1 MSRKS
6 LDSKKIGS
14 KKKHSTLPKERA
26 SKDSAVRSTRS
37 NKRTLL
43 FYGITAAVPLIFF
56 LLLETGLRWG
66 NYMGDLSLF
75 SDPGIGKNEYYLPNP
90 NFAARYF
97 FYTKTVP
104 SPSIDVFKQEK
115 TPDIYRV
122 FAMGGSSAAGYP
134 YGFNGTYSRVVKDIL
149 QDRMPDKQVEVVN
162 VGISAIS
169 SYTLYDQVAEILQQ
183 KPDAILIYA
192 GHNEFYGALG
202 VGSNE
207 NLGGFPWFV
216 RGYLKLQQ
224 YKTFL
229 LLRNTIVG
237 AGKWTASLFG
247 AQEIDPN
254 ATLMERIINSRS
266 IALNGPKHQLAMHQ
280 FGSNLSAILDA
291 FTQQGIPVWLGS
303 LASNYKDQAPFVDVP
318 DALDAQEQPLPLAS
332 TIFQEG
338 QSLLVRGN
346 ADAAQTRFAYAKDL
360 DGLKFRAPES
370 INQIIREKAAAYELV
385 HYVPVYETF
394 EEHSPN
400 GIIGD
405 ELMLEHL
412 HPNAK
417 GYFLMGASFAQ
428 AMLNNK
434 SLADRVQLPL
444 NDAGSERQ
452 MDNQTD
458 NQMDNTLIKQEF
470 EVYEEGMYLSDFDHR
485 VAYHRVRTLKQ
496 GFPFVLSNNASPY
509 QQGYKP
515 LGPADSLAFLAVHAS
530 KSWDESK
537 VELGGMYERTNRP
550 EKAFLEYMG
559 LIRNQPWNDSPY
571 VFAARVRLNQ
581 NNFDA
586 AEPLLEKAYSIQ
598 PKDAYTT
605 KMLGAIMVQKG
616 DLQRGISLLLES
628 RALSPSDPQM
638 LYNLSGAYGLNKNYQ
653 QAMEIAEEVIAI
665 NPNFPGIQQWKAQLQ
680 RALN

>member
-1 MSRKS
+1 MSRKP

-14 KKKHSTLPKERA
+14 KKKHRSIANERA
-26 SKDSAVRSTRS
+26 STSTVRSTRS
-37 NKRTLL
+37 NKRTIL
-43 FYGITAAVPLIFF
+43 FYGITAAIPLIFF

-66 NYMGDLSLF
+66 NYMGDLALF

-149 QDRMPDKQVEVVN
+149 QDRMPNKQVEVVN

-229 LLRNTIVG
+229 LLRNTLVG

-266 IALNGPKHQLAMHQ
+266 IALDGPKHQLAMHQ
-280 FGSNLSAILDA
+280 FDSNLSAILEE

-303 LASNYKDQAPFVDVP
+303 LASNYKDQAPFVDVL

-338 QSLLVRGN
+338 QSLLVNGD
-346 ADAAQTRFAYAKDL
+346 ADAAQNQFAYAKDL

-370 INQIIREKAAAYELV
+370 INQIIREKATEYEQV

-394 EEHSPN
+394 VEHSPN
-400 GIIGD
+400 GIVGN

-428 AMLNNK
+428 AMLENERLAEWVHPPLNNK
-434 SLADRVQLPL
+434 E
-444 NDAGSERQ
+444 SERQ
-452 MDNQTD
+452 TGNGLIEQ
-458 NQMDNTLIKQEF
+458 NLIKQEF
-470 EVYEEGMYLSDFDHR
+470 EAYEQGMYLSDFDHR

-496 GFPFVLSNNASPY
+496 GFPFVLSNNTRPY

-515 LGPADSLAFLAVHAS
+515 TGPSDSLAFLAVHAS

-537 VELGGMYERTNRP
+537 VELGGIYERNNEP
-550 EKAFLEYMG
+550 EKAFLEYLG

-581 NNFDA
+581 NNFEA
-586 AEPLLEKAYSIQ
+586 AEPLLEQAYSIQ
-598 PKDAYTT
+598 PKEGYTT

-616 DLQRGISLLLES
+616 DLERGITLLLES
-628 RALSPSDPQM
+628 RALSPRDPQM
-638 LYNLSGAYGLNKNYQ
+638 LYNLSGAYGLNKNYTK
-653 QAMEIAEEVIAI
+653 ALEIAEEVIAI

>member
-1 MSRKS
+1 MSRKP

-14 KKKHSTLPKERA
+14 KKKHRSIANERA
-26 SKDSAVRSTRS
+26 SASTVRSTRS
-37 NKRTLL
+37 NKRTIL
-43 FYGITAAVPLIFF
+43 FYGITAAIPLIFF

-66 NYMGDLSLF
+66 NYMGDLALF

-149 QDRMPDKQVEVVN
+149 QDRMPNKQVEVVN
-162 VGISAIS
+162 IGISAIS

-229 LLRNTIVG
+229 LLRNTLVG

-266 IALNGPKHQLAMHQ
+266 IALDGPKHQLAMHQ
-280 FGSNLSAILDA
+280 FDSNLSAILEE

-318 DALDAQEQPLPLAS
+318 DALDAQKQPLPLAS

-338 QSLLVRGN
+338 QSLLVNGD
-346 ADAAQTRFAYAKDL
+346 ADAAQNQFAYAKDL

-370 INQIIREKAAAYELV
+370 INQIIREKATEYEQV

-394 EEHSPN
+394 VEHSPN
-400 GIIGD
+400 GIVGN

-428 AMLNNK
+428 AMLENERLAEWVQPPLNNK
-434 SLADRVQLPL
+434 E
-444 NDAGSERQ
+444 SERQ
-452 MDNQTD
+452 TGNGLIEQ
-458 NQMDNTLIKQEF
+458 NLIKQEF
-470 EVYEEGMYLSDFDHR
+470 EAYEQGMYLSDFDHR

-496 GFPFVLSNNASPY
+496 GFPFVLSNNARPY

-515 LGPADSLAFLAVHAS
+515 TGPADSLAFLAVHAS

-537 VELGGMYERTNRP
+537 VELGGIYERNNEP

-581 NNFDA
+581 NDFEA
-586 AEPLLEKAYSIQ
+586 AEPLLEQAYSIQ
-598 PKDAYTT
+598 PKEGYTT

-616 DLQRGISLLLES
+616 DLERGITLLLES
-628 RALSPSDPQM
+628 RALSPRDPQM
-638 LYNLSGAYGLNKNYQ
+638 LYNLSGAYGLNKNYTK
-653 QAMEIAEEVIAI
+653 ALEIAEEVIAI

>member
-1 MSRKS
+1 MQTTRS
-6 LDSKKIGS
+6 
-14 KKKHSTLPKERA
+14 KERTA
-26 SKDSAVRSTRS
+26 
-37 NKRTLL
+37 L
-43 FYGITAAVPLIFF
+43 FYGITAAIPLIFF

-66 NYMGDLSLF
+66 NYMGDLALF
-75 SDPGIGKNEYYLPNP
+75 SDPGIGNNEYYLPNP

-115 TPDIYRV
+115 TSDTYRV

-169 SYTLYDQVAEILQQ
+169 SYTLYDQVDEILQQ
-183 KPDAILIYA
+183 EPDAILIYA

-229 LLRNTIVG
+229 LLRNAIVG
-237 AGKWTASLFG
+237 AGKWTASPFG
-247 AQEIDPN
+247 AQEVNPN

-266 IALNGPKHQLAMHQ
+266 IALDGPKHQLAMHQ
-280 FGSNLSAILDA
+280 FDSNLSAILDA
-291 FTQQGIPVWLGS
+291 FTQQGVPVWLGS

-338 QSLLVRGN
+338 QSLLVNGD

-370 INQIIREKAAAYELV
+370 INQIIRNKADAYEQV
-385 HYVPVYETF
+385 HYVPVYERF
-394 EEHSPN
+394 VEYSPN
-400 GIIGD
+400 GIIGN

-428 AMLNNK
+428 AMLE
-434 SLADRVQLPL
+434 SDRL
-444 NDAGSERQ
+444 NDLIIPSISETSTSSNPDNNRQ
-452 MDNQTD
+452 MDSA
-458 NQMDNTLIKQEF
+458 LLGQELKP
-470 EVYEEGMYLSDFDHR
+470 YEERMYLSEFDHR

-496 GFPFVLSNNASPY
+496 GFPFVLSNTNRPY
-509 QQGYKP
+509 QQGYTP
-515 LGPADSLAFLAVHAS
+515 TGPADSLAFLAVHAS
-530 KSWDESK
+530 KSWDEAK
-537 VELGGMYERTNRP
+537 VELGGMYERTDQP

-586 AEPLLEKAYSIQ
+586 AEPLLEQAYSIQ

-616 DLQRGISLLLES
+616 DLQRGITLLLAS
-628 RALSPSDPQM
+628 RSLSPRDPQM

-665 NPNFPGIQQWKAQLQ
+665 NPNFPGIQQWKSQLQ

>member
-1 MSRKS
+1 MSRKP

-14 KKKHSTLPKERA
+14 KKKHRSIAKERA
-26 SKDSAVRSTRS
+26 SAETVRSTRS
-37 NKRTLL
+37 NKRTIL
-43 FYGITAAVPLIFF
+43 FYGITAAIPLIFF

-66 NYMGDLSLF
+66 NYMGDLALF

-149 QDRMPDKQVEVVN
+149 QDRMPNKQVEVVN

-229 LLRNTIVG
+229 LLRNTLVG

-266 IALNGPKHQLAMHQ
+266 IALDGPKHQLAMHQ
-280 FGSNLSAILDA
+280 FDSNLSAILEE

-338 QSLLVRGN
+338 QSLLVNGD
-346 ADAAQTRFAYAKDL
+346 ADAAQNQFAYAKDL

-370 INQIIREKAAAYELV
+370 INQIIREKATEYEQV

-394 EEHSPN
+394 VEHSPN
-400 GIIGD
+400 GIVGN

-428 AMLNNK
+428 AMLENERLAEWVHPPLNNK
-434 SLADRVQLPL
+434 E
-444 NDAGSERQ
+444 SERQ
-452 MDNQTD
+452 TGNGLIEQ
-458 NQMDNTLIKQEF
+458 NLIKQEF
-470 EVYEEGMYLSDFDHR
+470 EAYEQGMYLSDFDHR

-496 GFPFVLSNNASPY
+496 GFPFVLSNNARPY

-515 LGPADSLAFLAVHAS
+515 TGPADSLAFLAVHAS

-537 VELGGMYERTNRP
+537 VELGGIYERNNEP

-581 NNFDA
+581 NDFEA
-586 AEPLLEKAYSIQ
+586 AEPLLEQAYSIQ
-598 PKDAYTT
+598 PKEGYTT

-616 DLQRGISLLLES
+616 DLERGITLLLES
-628 RALSPSDPQM
+628 RALSPRDPQM
-638 LYNLSGAYGLNKNYQ
+638 LYNLSGAYGLNKNYTK
-653 QAMEIAEEVIAI
+653 ALEISEEVIAI

>member
-1 MSRKS
+1 
-6 LDSKKIGS
+6 
-14 KKKHSTLPKERA
+14 
-26 SKDSAVRSTRS
+26 
-37 NKRTLL
+37 
-43 FYGITAAVPLIFF
+43 
-56 LLLETGLRWG
+56 
-66 NYMGDLSLF
+66 MGDLALF

-149 QDRMPDKQVEVVN
+149 QDRMPNKQVEVVN

-229 LLRNTIVG
+229 LLRNTLVG

-266 IALNGPKHQLAMHQ
+266 IALDGPKHQLAMHQ
-280 FGSNLSAILDA
+280 FDSNLSAILEE

-338 QSLLVRGN
+338 QSLLVNGD
-346 ADAAQTRFAYAKDL
+346 ADAAQNQFAYAKDL

-370 INQIIREKAAAYELV
+370 INQIIREKAIEYEQV

-394 EEHSPN
+394 VEHSPN
-400 GIIGD
+400 GIVGN

-428 AMLNNK
+428 AMLENERLAEWVHPPLNNK
-434 SLADRVQLPL
+434 E
-444 NDAGSERQ
+444 SEH
-452 MDNQTD
+452 QTG
-458 NQMDNTLIKQEF
+458 NGLIEQNLIKQEF
-470 EVYEEGMYLSDFDHR
+470 EAYEQGMYLSDFDHR

-496 GFPFVLSNNASPY
+496 GFPFVLSNNARPY

-515 LGPADSLAFLAVHAS
+515 TGPSDSLAFLAVHAS

-537 VELGGMYERTNRP
+537 VELGGIYERNNEP
-550 EKAFLEYMG
+550 EKAFLEYLG

-581 NNFDA
+581 NNFEA
-586 AEPLLEKAYSIQ
+586 AEPLLEQAYSIQ
-598 PKDAYTT
+598 PKEAYTT

-616 DLQRGISLLLES
+616 DLERGITLLLES
-628 RALSPSDPQM
+628 RALSPRDPQM
-638 LYNLSGAYGLNKNYQ
+638 LYNLSGAYGLNKNYTK
-653 QAMEIAEEVIAI
+653 ALEIAEEVIAI

>member
-1 MSRKS
+1 MQTTRS
-6 LDSKKIGS
+6 
-14 KKKHSTLPKERA
+14 KERTA
-26 SKDSAVRSTRS
+26 
-37 NKRTLL
+37 L
-43 FYGITAAVPLIFF
+43 FYGITAAIPLIFF

-66 NYMGDLSLF
+66 NYMGDLALF
-75 SDPGIGKNEYYLPNP
+75 SDPGIGNNEYYLPNP

-115 TPDIYRV
+115 TSDTYRV

-169 SYTLYDQVAEILQQ
+169 SYTLYDQVDEILQQ
-183 KPDAILIYA
+183 EPDAILIYA

-229 LLRNTIVG
+229 LLRNAIVG
-237 AGKWTASLFG
+237 AGKWTASPFG
-247 AQEIDPN
+247 AQEVNPN

-266 IALNGPKHQLAMHQ
+266 IALDGPKHQLAMHQ
-280 FGSNLSAILDA
+280 FDSNLSAILDA
-291 FTQQGIPVWLGS
+291 FTQQGVPVWLGS

-338 QSLLVRGN
+338 QSLLVNGD

-370 INQIIREKAAAYELV
+370 INQIIRNKADAYEQV
-385 HYVPVYETF
+385 HYVPVYERF
-394 EEHSPN
+394 VEYSPN
-400 GIIGD
+400 GIIGN

-428 AMLNNK
+428 AMLE
-434 SLADRVQLPL
+434 SDRL
-444 NDAGSERQ
+444 NDLIIPSISETSTSSNPDNNRQ
-452 MDNQTD
+452 MDSA
-458 NQMDNTLIKQEF
+458 LLGQELKP
-470 EVYEEGMYLSDFDHR
+470 YEERMYLSEFDYR

-496 GFPFVLSNNASPY
+496 GFPFVLSNTNRPY
-509 QQGYKP
+509 QQGYTP
-515 LGPADSLAFLAVHAS
+515 TGPADSLAFLAVHAS
-530 KSWDESK
+530 KSWDEAK
-537 VELGGMYERTNRP
+537 VELGGMYERTDQP
-550 EKAFLEYMG
+550 EKALLEYMG

-586 AEPLLEKAYSIQ
+586 AEPLLEQAYSIQ

-616 DLQRGISLLLES
+616 DLQRGITLLLAS
-628 RALSPSDPQM
+628 RSLSPRDPQM

-665 NPNFPGIQQWKAQLQ
+665 NPNFPGIQQWKSQLQ

>member
-14 KKKHSTLPKERA
+14 KKKHRTFPKEQA
-26 SKDSAVRSTRS
+26 SKDTAVRS

-43 FYGITAAVPLIFF
+43 FYGITAAIPLIFF

-66 NYMGDLSLF
+66 NYMGDLTLF

-149 QDRMPDKQVEVVN
+149 QDRMPNKQVEVVN
-162 VGISAIS
+162 IGISAIS

-229 LLRNTIVG
+229 LLRNTLVG
-237 AGKWTASLFG
+237 AGKWTGSLFG

-266 IALNGPKHQLAMHQ
+266 IALDGPKYQLAMHQ
-280 FGSNLSAILDA
+280 FDSNLSAILEA
-291 FTQQGIPVWLGS
+291 LTQKGIPVWLGS
-303 LASNYKDQAPFVDVP
+303 LASNYKDQAPFVDVK

-338 QSLLVRGN
+338 QSLLVNGD

-370 INQIIREKAAAYELV
+370 INQIIREKATAYEQV

-394 EEHSPN
+394 VEHSPN

-428 AMLNNK
+428 AMLENK
-434 SLADRVQLPL
+434 SLAEWVQLPL
-444 NDAGSERQ
+444 NDSGSERQ
-452 MDNQTD
+452 TG
-458 NQMDNTLIKQEF
+458 NTHIEQNLIKQEF
-470 EVYEEGMYLSDFDHR
+470 EAYEEGMYLSDFDHR

-496 GFPFVLSNNASPY
+496 GFPFVLSKNARPY
-509 QQGYKP
+509 QKGYKP

-537 VELGGMYERTNRP
+537 VELGGIYERTNRP

-586 AEPLLEKAYSIQ
+586 ADPLLEQAYSIQ

-616 DLQRGISLLLES
+616 DLQRGITLLLES
-628 RALSPSDPQM
+628 RALSPNDPQM

-665 NPNFPGIQQWKAQLQ
+665 NPNFPGIKQWKAQLQ

>member
-6 LDSKKIGS
+6 LDSTKIG
-14 KKKHSTLPKERA
+14 KKKKLTSSPKGEKSEAAERKATRSKERTA
-26 SKDSAVRSTRS
+26 
-37 NKRTLL
+37 L
-43 FYGITAAVPLIFF
+43 FYGITAAIPLVFF

-66 NYMGDLSLF
+66 NYMGDLALF
-75 SDPGIGKNEYYLPNP
+75 SDPGIGNNEYYLPNP

-115 TPDIYRV
+115 TSDTYRV

-169 SYTLYDQVAEILQQ
+169 SYTLYDQVDEILQQ
-183 KPDAILIYA
+183 EPDAVLIYA

-229 LLRNTIVG
+229 LLRNAIVG
-237 AGKWTASLFG
+237 ASKWTASLFG
-247 AQEIDPN
+247 AQEANPN

-266 IALNGPKHQLAMHQ
+266 IALDGPKHQLAMHQ
-280 FGSNLSAILDA
+280 FDSNLSAILDA
-291 FTQQGIPVWLGS
+291 FTQQGVPVWLGS

-318 DALDAQEQPLPLAS
+318 GAVDAQDQALPLAS
-332 TIFQEG
+332 SVFQEA
-338 QSLLVRGN
+338 QSLLADKN
-346 ADAAQTRFAYAKDL
+346 ADAAQTQFAYAKDL

-370 INQIIREKAAAYELV
+370 INLIIKDKADTYEQV
-385 HYVPVYETF
+385 YYVPVYERF
-394 EEHSPN
+394 VEHSPN
-400 GIIGD
+400 GIIGN

-428 AMLNNK
+428 AMLE
-434 SLADRVQLPL
+434 SDRL
-444 NDAGSERQ
+444 NDLIIPSTSEISSSSDPVKDRQ
-452 MDNQTD
+452 MDSA
-458 NQMDNTLIKQEF
+458 LLEQEF
-470 EVYEEGMYLSDFDHR
+470 KPYEERMYLSEFDYW

-496 GFPFVLSNNASPY
+496 GFPFVLSNTIRPY

-515 LGPADSLAFLAVHAS
+515 TGPADSLGFLAVHAS
-530 KSWDESK
+530 KSWDEAK
-537 VELGGMYERTNRP
+537 VELGGMYERTNQS

-571 VFAARVRLNQ
+571 VFAARVRLNE

-586 AEPLLEKAYSIQ
+586 AEPLLEQAYSIQ
-598 PKDAYTT
+598 PEDAYTT

-616 DLQRGISLLLES
+616 DLQRGITLLLES
-628 RALSPSDPQM
+628 RSLSPRDPQM
-638 LYNLSGAYGLNKNYQ
+638 LYNLSGAYGLNKNYR
-653 QAMEIAEEVIAI
+653 QALEISEEVIAI
-665 NPNFPGIQQWKAQLQ
+665 NPNFPGIQQWKAQLL

>member
-1 MSRKS
+1 MQPIR
-6 LDSKKIGS
+6 SKEHI
-14 KKKHSTLPKERA
+14 A
-26 SKDSAVRSTRS
+26 
-37 NKRTLL
+37 L
-43 FYGITAAVPLIFF
+43 FYGITAAIPLVFF

-66 NYMGDLSLF
+66 NYMGDLALF
-75 SDPGIGKNEYYLPNP
+75 SDPGIGNNEYYLPNP

-115 TPDIYRV
+115 TPDTYRV
-122 FAMGGSSAAGYP
+122 FAMGGSSVAGYP

-183 KPDAILIYA
+183 EPDAILIYA

-229 LLRNTIVG
+229 LLRNAIVG

-247 AQEIDPN
+247 LQEIDPN
-254 ATLMERIINSRS
+254 ATLMERIINSGS
-266 IALNGPKHQLAMHQ
+266 IALDGPKHQLAMHQ
-280 FGSNLSAILDA
+280 FDSNLSAILDS
-291 FTQQGIPVWLGS
+291 FTQQGVPVWLGS
-303 LASNYKDQAPFVDVP
+303 LASNYKDQPPFVDVP
-318 DALDAQEQPLPLAS
+318 DAVDAQDLALPLAS
-332 TIFQEG
+332 SIFQEG
-338 QSLLVRGN
+338 QTLMANG
-346 ADAAQTRFAYAKDL
+346 DANTAQDKFAYAKDL

-370 INQIIREKAAAYELV
+370 INQIISEKARAYEQV

-394 EEHSPN
+394 VEHSPN
-400 GIIGD
+400 GIIGN

-417 GYFLMGASFAQ
+417 GYFLMGAIFAQ
-428 AMLNNK
+428 TMLESGTLNHLTTPATSETSTTNK
-434 SLADRVQLPL
+434 PGSDRQI
-444 NDAGSERQ
+444 
-452 MDNQTD
+452 
-458 NQMDNTLIKQEF
+458 DNTLIQQELKH
-470 EVYEEGMYLSDFDHR
+470 YERRMYLSDFDYR
-485 VAYHRVRTLKQ
+485 VAFHRVRTLKQ
-496 GFPFVLSNNASPY
+496 GFPFVLSNNTRPY

-515 LGPADSLAFLAVHAS
+515 TGPADSLAFLAVHAS
-530 KSWDESK
+530 KSWDEAK
-537 VELGGMYERTNRP
+537 VELGGLYERTNRQ

-586 AEPLLEKAYSIQ
+586 AESLLEQAYSIQ

-616 DLQRGISLLLES
+616 DFQHGINLLLES
-628 RALSPSDPQM
+628 RLLSPRDPQM
-638 LYNLSGAYGLNKNYQ
+638 LYNLSGAYGLNKNYR
-653 QAMEIAEEVIAI
+653 QALEIAEEVIVI

>member
-1 MSRKS
+1 MSRKP

-14 KKKHSTLPKERA
+14 KKKHRSIANERA
-26 SKDSAVRSTRS
+26 STSTVRSTRS
-37 NKRTLL
+37 NKRTIL
-43 FYGITAAVPLIFF
+43 FYGITAAIPLIFF

-66 NYMGDLSLF
+66 NYMGDLALF

-149 QDRMPDKQVEVVN
+149 QDRMPNKQVEVVN

-229 LLRNTIVG
+229 LLRNTLVG

-266 IALNGPKHQLAMHQ
+266 IALDGPKHQLAMHQ
-280 FGSNLSAILDA
+280 FDSNLSAILEE

-338 QSLLVRGN
+338 QSLLVNGD
-346 ADAAQTRFAYAKDL
+346 ADAAQNQFAYAKDL

-370 INQIIREKAAAYELV
+370 INQIIREKATEYEQV

-394 EEHSPN
+394 VEHSPN
-400 GIIGD
+400 GIVGN

-428 AMLNNK
+428 AMLENERLAEWVHPPLNNK
-434 SLADRVQLPL
+434 E
-444 NDAGSERQ
+444 SERQ
-452 MDNQTD
+452 TGNGLIEQ
-458 NQMDNTLIKQEF
+458 NLIKQEF
-470 EVYEEGMYLSDFDHR
+470 EAYEQGMYLSDFDHR

-496 GFPFVLSNNASPY
+496 GFPFVLSNNARPY

-515 LGPADSLAFLAVHAS
+515 TGPADSLAFLAVHAS

-537 VELGGMYERTNRP
+537 VELGGIYERNNEP

-581 NNFDA
+581 NNFEA
-586 AEPLLEKAYSIQ
+586 AEPLLEQAYSIQ
-598 PKDAYTT
+598 PKEGYTT

-616 DLQRGISLLLES
+616 DLERGITLLLES
-628 RALSPSDPQM
+628 RALSPRDPQM
-638 LYNLSGAYGLNKNYQ
+638 LYNLSGAYGLNKNYTK
-653 QAMEIAEEVIAI
+653 ALEIAEEVIAI

>member
-14 KKKHSTLPKERA
+14 KKKHSTLPKEQA
-26 SKDSAVRSTRS
+26 SKDSAVHSTRS
-37 NKRTLL
+37 NKRTIL
-43 FYGITAAVPLIFF
+43 FYGITAAMPLIFF
-56 LLLETGLRWG
+56 LLLEIGLRWG
-66 NYMGDLSLF
+66 NYMGDLALF

-149 QDRMPDKQVEVVN
+149 QDRMPNKQVEVVN

-183 KPDAILIYA
+183 KPDAVLIYA

-229 LLRNTIVG
+229 LLRNALVG

-266 IALNGPKHQLAMHQ
+266 IALDGPKHQLAMHQ
-280 FGSNLSAILDA
+280 FDSNLSAILDA

-318 DALDAQEQPLPLAS
+318 DVLDAQEQPLPLAT

-338 QSLLVRGN
+338 QSLLVNGD

-370 INQIIREKAAAYELV
+370 INQIIREKASAYEQV

-394 EEHSPN
+394 VEYSPN

-428 AMLNNK
+428 AMLKTK
-434 SLADRVQLPL
+434 SLAEWVQLPL
-444 NDAGSERQ
+444 NASGSEG
-452 MDNQTD
+452 QTGSTHIEQ
-458 NQMDNTLIKQEF
+458 NLIKEEF
-470 EVYEEGMYLSDFDHR
+470 EAYEEGMYLSDFDHR

-496 GFPFVLSNNASPY
+496 GFPFVLSNNARPY

-586 AEPLLEKAYSIQ
+586 AEPLLEQAYSIQ

-616 DLQRGISLLLES
+616 DLQRGITLLLES
-628 RALSPSDPQM
+628 RALSPNDPQM
-638 LYNLSGAYGLNKNYQ
+638 LYNLSGAYGLNKNYE

>member
-1 MSRKS
+1 MQTTRS
-6 LDSKKIGS
+6 
-14 KKKHSTLPKERA
+14 KERTA
-26 SKDSAVRSTRS
+26 
-37 NKRTLL
+37 L
-43 FYGITAAVPLIFF
+43 FYGITAAIPLIFF

-66 NYMGDLSLF
+66 NYMGDLALF
-75 SDPGIGKNEYYLPNP
+75 SDPGIGNNEYYLPNP

-115 TPDIYRV
+115 TSDTYRV

-169 SYTLYDQVAEILQQ
+169 SYTLYDQVDEILQQ
-183 KPDAILIYA
+183 EPDAILIYA

-229 LLRNTIVG
+229 LLRNAIVG
-237 AGKWTASLFG
+237 AGKWTASPFG
-247 AQEIDPN
+247 AQEVNPN

-266 IALNGPKHQLAMHQ
+266 IALDGPKHQLAMHQ
-280 FGSNLSAILDA
+280 FDSNLSAILDA
-291 FTQQGIPVWLGS
+291 FTQQGVPVWLGS

-338 QSLLVRGN
+338 QSLLVNGD

-370 INQIIREKAAAYELV
+370 INQIIRNKADAYEQV
-385 HYVPVYETF
+385 HYVPVYERF
-394 EEHSPN
+394 VEYSPN
-400 GIIGD
+400 GIIGN

-428 AMLNNK
+428 AMLE
-434 SLADRVQLPL
+434 SDRL
-444 NDAGSERQ
+444 NDLIIPSISETSTSSNPDNNRQ
-452 MDNQTD
+452 MDSA
-458 NQMDNTLIKQEF
+458 LLGQELKP
-470 EVYEEGMYLSDFDHR
+470 YEERMYLSEFDHR

-496 GFPFVLSNNASPY
+496 GFPFVLSNTNRPY
-509 QQGYKP
+509 QQGYTP
-515 LGPADSLAFLAVHAS
+515 TGPADSLAFLAVHAS
-530 KSWDESK
+530 KSWDEAK
-537 VELGGMYERTNRP
+537 VELGGMYERTDQP
-550 EKAFLEYMG
+550 EKALLEYMG

-586 AEPLLEKAYSIQ
+586 AEPLLEQAYSIQ

-616 DLQRGISLLLES
+616 DLQRGITLLLAS
-628 RALSPSDPQM
+628 RSLSPRDPQM

-665 NPNFPGIQQWKAQLQ
+665 NPNFPGIQQWKSQLQ

>member
-1 MSRKS
+1 
-6 LDSKKIGS
+6 
-14 KKKHSTLPKERA
+14 
-26 SKDSAVRSTRS
+26 
-37 NKRTLL
+37 
-43 FYGITAAVPLIFF
+43 
-56 LLLETGLRWG
+56 
-66 NYMGDLSLF
+66 MGDLALF

-134 YGFNGTYSRVVKDIL
+134 YGFNGTYSRVIKDIL
-149 QDRMPDKQVEVVN
+149 QDRMPNKQVEVVN

-229 LLRNTIVG
+229 LLRNTLVG

-266 IALNGPKHQLAMHQ
+266 IALDGPKHQLAMHQ
-280 FGSNLSAILDA
+280 FDSNLSAILEE

-338 QSLLVRGN
+338 QSLLVNGD
-346 ADAAQTRFAYAKDL
+346 ADAAQNQFAYAKDL

-370 INQIIREKAAAYELV
+370 INQIIREKATEYEQV

-394 EEHSPN
+394 VEHSPN
-400 GIIGD
+400 GIVGN

-428 AMLNNK
+428 AMLENERLAEWVHPPLNNK
-434 SLADRVQLPL
+434 E
-444 NDAGSERQ
+444 SERQ
-452 MDNQTD
+452 TGNGLIEQ
-458 NQMDNTLIKQEF
+458 NLIKQEF
-470 EVYEEGMYLSDFDHR
+470 EAYEQGMYLSDFDHR

-496 GFPFVLSNNASPY
+496 GFPFVLSNNARPY

-515 LGPADSLAFLAVHAS
+515 TGPSDSLAFLAVHAS

-537 VELGGMYERTNRP
+537 VELGGIYERNNEP

-581 NNFDA
+581 NNFEA
-586 AEPLLEKAYSIQ
+586 AEPLLEQAYSIQ
-598 PKDAYTT
+598 PKEGYTT

-616 DLQRGISLLLES
+616 DLERGITLLLES
-628 RALSPSDPQM
+628 RALSPRDPQM
-638 LYNLSGAYGLNKNYQ
+638 LYNLSGAYGLNKNYTK
-653 QAMEIAEEVIAI
+653 ALEITEEVIAI

>member
-6 LDSKKIGS
+6 LDSTKIG
-14 KKKHSTLPKERA
+14 KKKKLTSSPKGEKSEAAERKATRSKERTA
-26 SKDSAVRSTRS
+26 
-37 NKRTLL
+37 L
-43 FYGITAAVPLIFF
+43 FYGITAAIPLVFF

-66 NYMGDLSLF
+66 NYMGDLALF
-75 SDPGIGKNEYYLPNP
+75 SDPGIGNNEYYLPNP

-104 SPSIDVFKQEK
+104 NPSIDVFKQEK
-115 TPDIYRV
+115 TPDTYRV

-183 KPDAILIYA
+183 EPDAILIYA

-229 LLRNTIVG
+229 LLRNAIVG
-237 AGKWTASLFG
+237 VGKWTASLFG
-247 AQEIDPN
+247 AQEVNPN

-266 IALNGPKHQLAMHQ
+266 IALDGPKHQLAMHQ
-280 FGSNLSAILDA
+280 FDSNLSAILDA
-291 FTQQGIPVWLGS
+291 FTQQGVPVWLGS
-303 LASNYKDQAPFVDVP
+303 LASNYKDQVPFVDVP
-318 DALDAQEQPLPLAS
+318 DAVDAQDQPLPLAS
-332 TIFQEG
+332 SVFQEG
-338 QSLLVRGN
+338 QSLLVDGN
-346 ADAAQTRFAYAKDL
+346 ADAAQTQFAYAKDL

-370 INQIIREKAAAYELV
+370 INQIIRKKARAYEQV
-385 HYVPVYETF
+385 YYVPVYERF
-394 EEHSPN
+394 VVHSPN
-400 GIIGD
+400 GIIGN

-428 AMLNNK
+428 AMLE
-434 SLADRVQLPL
+434 SDRL
-444 NDAGSERQ
+444 NDLIIPSTSEISSSSDPVKDRQ
-452 MDNQTD
+452 MDSA
-458 NQMDNTLIKQEF
+458 LLEQEF
-470 EVYEEGMYLSDFDHR
+470 KPYEERMYLSEFDYW

-496 GFPFVLSNNASPY
+496 GFPFVLSNTIRPY

-515 LGPADSLAFLAVHAS
+515 TGPADSLGFLAVHAS
-530 KSWDESK
+530 KSWDEAK
-537 VELGGMYERTNRP
+537 VELGGMYERTNQP

-571 VFAARVRLNQ
+571 VFAARVRLNE

-586 AEPLLEKAYSIQ
+586 AEPLLEQAYSIQ
-598 PKDAYTT
+598 PEDAYTT

-616 DLQRGISLLLES
+616 DLQRGITLLLES
-628 RALSPSDPQM
+628 RSLSPRDPQM
-638 LYNLSGAYGLNKNYQ
+638 LYNLSGAYGLNKNYR
-653 QAMEIAEEVIAI
+653 QALEISEEVIAI
-665 NPNFPGIQQWKAQLQ
+665 NPNFPGIQQWKAQLL

>member
-1 MSRKS
+1 MSRKP

-14 KKKHSTLPKERA
+14 KKKHRSIANERA
-26 SKDSAVRSTRS
+26 STSTVRSTRS
-37 NKRTLL
+37 NKRTIL
-43 FYGITAAVPLIFF
+43 FYGITAAIPLIFF

-66 NYMGDLSLF
+66 NYMGDLALF

-149 QDRMPDKQVEVVN
+149 QDRMPNKQVEVVN

-229 LLRNTIVG
+229 LLRNTLVG

-266 IALNGPKHQLAMHQ
+266 IALDGPKHQLAMHQ
-280 FGSNLSAILDA
+280 FDSNLSAILEE

-338 QSLLVRGN
+338 QSLLVNGD
-346 ADAAQTRFAYAKDL
+346 ADAAQNQFAYAKDL

-370 INQIIREKAAAYELV
+370 INQIIREKATEYEQV

-394 EEHSPN
+394 VEHSPN
-400 GIIGD
+400 GIVGN

-428 AMLNNK
+428 AMLENERLAEWVHPPLNNK
-434 SLADRVQLPL
+434 E
-444 NDAGSERQ
+444 SERQ
-452 MDNQTD
+452 TGNGLIEQ
-458 NQMDNTLIKQEF
+458 NLIKQEF
-470 EVYEEGMYLSDFDHR
+470 EAYEQGMYLSDFDHR

-496 GFPFVLSNNASPY
+496 GFPFVLSNNARPY

-515 LGPADSLAFLAVHAS
+515 TGPSDSLAFLAVHAS

-537 VELGGMYERTNRP
+537 VELGGIYERNNEP
-550 EKAFLEYMG
+550 EKAFLEYLG

-581 NNFDA
+581 NNFEA
-586 AEPLLEKAYSIQ
+586 AEPLLEQAYSIQ
-598 PKDAYTT
+598 PKEGYTT

-616 DLQRGISLLLES
+616 DLERGITLLLES
-628 RALSPSDPQM
+628 RALSPRDPQM
-638 LYNLSGAYGLNKNYQ
+638 LYNLSGAYGLNKNYTK
-653 QAMEIAEEVIAI
+653 ALEIAEEVIAI

>member
-1 MSRKS
+1 M
-6 LDSKKIGS
+6 DSKKIGQKKKLPSSIIEKNPKASEIRNILS
-14 KKKHSTLPKERA
+14 KK
-26 SKDSAVRSTRS
+26 
-37 NKRTLL
+37 RTVL
-43 FYGITAAVPLIFF
+43 FYGITASIPLAFF
-56 LLLETGLRWG
+56 LLLETGLQWG
-66 NYMGDLSLF
+66 NYMGDLALF
-75 SDPGIGKNEYYLPNP
+75 TDPGIGKNEYYLPNP

-104 SPSIDVFKQEK
+104 NPSIDVFKQIK
-115 TPDIYRV
+115 HPDIYRV
-122 FAMGGSSAAGYP
+122 FAMGGSTTAGYP

-162 VGISAIS
+162 VGISAVS

-229 LLRNTIVG
+229 LIRNAIVST
-237 AGKWTASLFG
+237 GKWTASLFG
-247 AQEIDPN
+247 AQEIDSN

-266 IALNGPKHQLAMHQ
+266 IPLSGPKYQLAMRQ
-280 FGSNLSAILDA
+280 FDSNLSAILDQ
-291 FTQQGIPVWLGS
+291 FTQQDVPVWLGS
-303 LASNYKDQAPFVDVP
+303 LASNYKDQTPFVDVT
-318 DALDAQEQPLPLAS
+318 DALDAQNQALPLAS
-332 TIFQEG
+332 SIFQEG
-338 QSLLVRGN
+338 KNLLANG
-346 ADAAQTRFAYAKDL
+346 DANTAKDKFAYAKDL

-370 INQIIREKAAAYELV
+370 INKIIHEKAALYEQV

-394 EEHSPN
+394 MEYSPN
-400 GIIGD
+400 GIIGE

-428 AMLNNK
+428 AMLESETISSLTPHAIDETLQSIPNNATDLLDK
-434 SLADRVQLPL
+434 MHRDKIRIKTEYL
-444 NDAGSERQ
+444 N
-452 MDNQTD
+452 
-458 NQMDNTLIKQEF
+458 
-470 EVYEEGMYLSDFDHR
+470 YEERMYLSDFDYR

-496 GFPFVLSNNASPY
+496 GFPFVLLSNTRPY

-515 LGPADSLAFLAVHAS
+515 TGPADSLAFLAVHAS
-530 KSWDESK
+530 KSWDEAK
-537 VELGGMYERTNRP
+537 VELGGMYERSNRP

-586 AEPLLEKAYSIQ
+586 AEPLLEQAYSIQ
-598 PKDAYTT
+598 PKDAYIT

-616 DLQRGISLLLES
+616 SLKRGINILLES
-628 RALSPSDPQM
+628 RALSPRDPQM

-653 QAMEIAEEVIAI
+653 LAIEIAEEVIAI
-665 NPNFPGIQQWKAQLQ
+665 NPNFPGIKQWKAQLQ
-680 RALN
+680 QALN

>member
-1 MSRKS
+1 MSRKP

-14 KKKHSTLPKERA
+14 KKKHRSIANERA
-26 SKDSAVRSTRS
+26 SASTVRSTRS
-37 NKRTLL
+37 NKRTIL
-43 FYGITAAVPLIFF
+43 FYGITAAIPLIFF

-66 NYMGDLSLF
+66 NYMGDLALF

-149 QDRMPDKQVEVVN
+149 QDRMPNKQVEVVN

-229 LLRNTIVG
+229 LLRNTLVG

-266 IALNGPKHQLAMHQ
+266 IALDGPKHQLAMHQ
-280 FGSNLSAILDA
+280 FDSNLSAILEE

-338 QSLLVRGN
+338 QSLLVNGD
-346 ADAAQTRFAYAKDL
+346 ADAAQNQFAYAKDL

-370 INQIIREKAAAYELV
+370 INQIIREKATEYEQV

-394 EEHSPN
+394 VEHSPN
-400 GIIGD
+400 GIVGN

-428 AMLNNK
+428 AMLENERLAEWVQPPLNNK
-434 SLADRVQLPL
+434 E
-444 NDAGSERQ
+444 SERQ
-452 MDNQTD
+452 TGNGLIEQ
-458 NQMDNTLIKQEF
+458 NLIKQEF
-470 EVYEEGMYLSDFDHR
+470 EAYEQGMYLSDFDHR

-496 GFPFVLSNNASPY
+496 GFPFVLSNNARPY

-515 LGPADSLAFLAVHAS
+515 TGPADSLAFLAVHAS

-537 VELGGMYERTNRP
+537 VELGGIYERNNEP

-581 NNFDA
+581 NDFEA
-586 AEPLLEKAYSIQ
+586 AEPLLEQAYSIQ
-598 PKDAYTT
+598 PKEGYTT

-616 DLQRGISLLLES
+616 DLERGITLLLES
-628 RALSPSDPQM
+628 RALSPRDPQM
-638 LYNLSGAYGLNKNYQ
+638 LYNLSGAYGLNKNYTK
-653 QAMEIAEEVIAI
+653 ALEIAEEVIAI

>member
-1 MSRKS
+1 MSRKP

-14 KKKHSTLPKERA
+14 KKKHRSIANERA
-26 SKDSAVRSTRS
+26 STSTVRSTRS
-37 NKRTLL
+37 NKRTIL
-43 FYGITAAVPLIFF
+43 FYGITAAIPLIFF

-66 NYMGDLSLF
+66 NYMGDLALF

-149 QDRMPDKQVEVVN
+149 QDRMPNKQVEVVN

-229 LLRNTIVG
+229 LLRNTLVG

-266 IALNGPKHQLAMHQ
+266 IALDGPKHQLAMHQ
-280 FGSNLSAILDA
+280 FDSNLSAILEE

-338 QSLLVRGN
+338 QSLLVNGD
-346 ADAAQTRFAYAKDL
+346 ADAAQNQFAYAKDL

-370 INQIIREKAAAYELV
+370 INQIIREKATEYEQV

-394 EEHSPN
+394 VEHSPN
-400 GIIGD
+400 GIVGN

-428 AMLNNK
+428 AMLENERLAEWVHPPLNNK
-434 SLADRVQLPL
+434 E
-444 NDAGSERQ
+444 SERQ
-452 MDNQTD
+452 TGNGLIEQ
-458 NQMDNTLIKQEF
+458 NLIKQEF
-470 EVYEEGMYLSDFDHR
+470 EAYEQGMYLSDFDHR

-496 GFPFVLSNNASPY
+496 GFPFVLSNNARPY

-515 LGPADSLAFLAVHAS
+515 TGPSDSLAFLAVHAS

-537 VELGGMYERTNRP
+537 VELGGIYERNNEP

-581 NNFDA
+581 NNFEA
-586 AEPLLEKAYSIQ
+586 AEPLLEQAYSIQ
-598 PKDAYTT
+598 PKEGYTT

-616 DLQRGISLLLES
+616 DLERGITLLLES
-628 RALSPSDPQM
+628 RALSPRDPQM
-638 LYNLSGAYGLNKNYQ
+638 LYNLSGAYGLNKNYTK
-653 QAMEIAEEVIAI
+653 ALEIAEEVIAI

>member
-6 LDSKKIGS
+6 LDSKKIG
-14 KKKHSTLPKERA
+14 KKKKLPSSPKDGKSKTAGMQPTRSKERTA
-26 SKDSAVRSTRS
+26 
-37 NKRTLL
+37 L
-43 FYGITAAVPLIFF
+43 FYGITAGIPLVFF
-56 LLLETGLRWG
+56 LLLEIGLRWG
-66 NYMGDLSLF
+66 NYMGDLALF
-75 SDPGIGKNEYYLPNP
+75 SNPGIGNNEYFIPNP

-115 TPDIYRV
+115 TPDTYRV

-149 QDRMPDKQVEVVN
+149 QDRMPDKQVEVIN

-169 SYTLYDQVAEILQQ
+169 SYTLYDQVAEILQHE
-183 KPDAILIYA
+183 PDAILIYA

-229 LLRNTIVG
+229 LLRNAIVG

-247 AQEIDPN
+247 AQEVDPN

-266 IALNGPKHQLAMHQ
+266 IALDGPKHQLAMHQ
-280 FGSNLSAILDA
+280 FDSNLSAILDA
-291 FTQQGIPVWLGS
+291 FTQQGVPVWLGS
-303 LASNYKDQAPFVDVP
+303 LASNYKDQVPFVDVP
-318 DALDAQEQPLPLAS
+318 DAVDTQDQPLPLAS
-332 TIFQEG
+332 SVFQEG
-338 QSLLVRGN
+338 QSLLVDGDAN
-346 ADAAQTRFAYAKDL
+346 AAQTRFAYAKDL

-370 INQIIREKAAAYELV
+370 INRIIREKTRSYEQV

-394 EEHSPN
+394 VEHSPN
-400 GIIGD
+400 RIIGS

-417 GYFLMGASFAQ
+417 GYLLMGAIFAQ
-428 AMLNNK
+428 TMLESETLNHFTSPSTNET
-434 SLADRVQLPL
+434 STSSDPGSDRQI
-444 NDAGSERQ
+444 N
-452 MDNQTD
+452 
-458 NQMDNTLIKQEF
+458 NTLIEQGLKP
-470 EVYEEGMYLSDFDHR
+470 YEKRMYLSDFDHR

-496 GFPFVLSNNASPY
+496 GFPFVLSNNTQPY

-515 LGPADSLAFLAVHAS
+515 TGPADSLAFLTVHAS
-530 KSWDESK
+530 KNWDEAK
-537 VELGGMYERTNRP
+537 VELGGVYERTNRP

-571 VFAARVRLNQ
+571 VFASRVRLNQ

-586 AEPLLEKAYSIQ
+586 AEPLLEQAYSIQ
-598 PKDAYTT
+598 PKDAYIT

-616 DLQRGISLLLES
+616 DLQRGINLLLES
-628 RALSPSDPQM
+628 RSLSPRDPQM
-638 LYNLSGAYGLNKNYQ
+638 LYNLSGAYGLNKNYR
-653 QAMEIAEEVIAI
+653 QALEIIEEVIAI

>member
-1 MSRKS
+1 
-6 LDSKKIGS
+6 
-14 KKKHSTLPKERA
+14 
-26 SKDSAVRSTRS
+26 
-37 NKRTLL
+37 
-43 FYGITAAVPLIFF
+43 
-56 LLLETGLRWG
+56 
-66 NYMGDLSLF
+66 
-75 SDPGIGKNEYYLPNP
+75 
-90 NFAARYF
+90 
-97 FYTKTVP
+97 
-104 SPSIDVFKQEK
+104 
-115 TPDIYRV
+115 
-122 FAMGGSSAAGYP
+122 
-134 YGFNGTYSRVVKDIL
+134 
-149 QDRMPDKQVEVVN
+149 
-162 VGISAIS
+162 
-169 SYTLYDQVAEILQQ
+169 
-183 KPDAILIYA
+183 
-192 GHNEFYGALG
+192 
-202 VGSNE
+202 
-207 NLGGFPWFV
+207 
-216 RGYLKLQQ
+216 
-224 YKTFL
+224 
-229 LLRNTIVG
+229 
-237 AGKWTASLFG
+237 
-247 AQEIDPN
+247 
-254 ATLMERIINSRS
+254 
-266 IALNGPKHQLAMHQ
+266 MHQ
-280 FGSNLSAILDA
+280 FDSNLSAILDA

-370 INQIIREKAAAYELV
+370 INQIIREKASAYEHV

-394 EEHSPN
+394 VEYSPN

-428 AMLNNK
+428 AMLKNK
-434 SLADRVQLPL
+434 SLAEWVQLPL
-444 NDAGSERQ
+444 NASGTEH
-452 MDNQTD
+452 QTG
-458 NQMDNTLIKQEF
+458 NTHIEQNLIKQEL
-470 EVYEEGMYLSDFDHR
+470 EAYEEGMYLSDFDHR
-485 VAYHRVRTLKQ
+485 VAYHRVKTLKQ
-496 GFPFVLSNNASPY
+496 GFPFVLSNNARPY

>member
-14 KKKHSTLPKERA
+14 KKNHRSFTKERA
-26 SKDSAVRSTRS
+26 SKASSVRSIRS

-43 FYGITAAVPLIFF
+43 FYGITAAIPLIFF
-56 LLLETGLRWG
+56 LLLETGLRRG
-66 NYMGDLSLF
+66 NYMGDLALF
-75 SDPGIGKNEYYLPNP
+75 SDPGIGKNEYYIPNP

-104 SPSIDVFKQEK
+104 SPSIDVFKQVK
-115 TPDIYRV
+115 TSNIYRV

-169 SYTLYDQVAEILQQ
+169 SYTLYDQVAEILQYE
-183 KPDAILIYA
+183 PDAILIYA

-229 LLRNTIVG
+229 LLRNAIVG
-237 AGKWTASLFG
+237 TGKWTASLFG

-266 IALNGPKHQLAMHQ
+266 IALDGPKHQLAMHQ
-280 FGSNLSAILDA
+280 FDSNLTAILDA
-291 FTQQGIPVWLGS
+291 FTQQGVPVWLGS
-303 LASNYKDQAPFVDVP
+303 LASNYKDQVPFVDVA
-318 DALDAQEQPLPLAS
+318 DAVDAQDQSLPLAS
-332 TIFQEG
+332 SVFQEG
-338 QSLLVRGN
+338 QSLLIDGD

-370 INQIIREKAAAYELV
+370 INRIIREKAGAYQQV

-394 EEHSPN
+394 VEHSPN
-400 GIIGD
+400 RILGN

-428 AMLNNK
+428 AMLESEK
-434 SLADRVQLPL
+434 L
-444 NDAGSERQ
+444 NHLTTPSINETSTSSDPGSDSQ
-452 MDNQTD
+452 I
-458 NQMDNTLIKQEF
+458 DNTLIEQGLKP
-470 EVYEEGMYLSDFDHR
+470 YEKRMYLSDFDHR

-496 GFPFVLSNNASPY
+496 GFPFVLSNNTQPY

-515 LGPADSLAFLAVHAS
+515 TGPADSLAFLAVHAS
-530 KSWDESK
+530 KRWDEAK
-537 VELGGMYERTNRP
+537 VELGGMYERNNRP

-571 VFAARVRLNQ
+571 VFAARIRLNQ
-581 NNFDA
+581 NNFGA
-586 AEPLLEKAYSIQ
+586 AEPLLEQAYSIQ
-598 PKDAYTT
+598 SKDPYTT

-616 DLQRGISLLLES
+616 DLERGIKLLLES
-628 RALSPSDPQM
+628 RSLSPRDPQM
-638 LYNLSGAYGLNKNYQ
+638 LYNLSGAYGLNKNYR
-653 QAMEIAEEVIAI
+653 QALEIAEEVIVI
-665 NPNFPGIQQWKAQLQ
+665 NPNFPGIQQWKVQLQ

>member
-1 MSRKS
+1 MSRKP

-14 KKKHSTLPKERA
+14 KKKHRSIANERA
-26 SKDSAVRSTRS
+26 SASTVRSTRS
-37 NKRTLL
+37 NKRTIL
-43 FYGITAAVPLIFF
+43 FYGITAAIPLIFF

-66 NYMGDLSLF
+66 NYMGDLALF

-149 QDRMPDKQVEVVN
+149 QDRMPNKQVEVVN
-162 VGISAIS
+162 IGISAIS

-229 LLRNTIVG
+229 LLRNTLVG

-266 IALNGPKHQLAMHQ
+266 IALDGPKHQLAMHQ
-280 FGSNLSAILDA
+280 FDSNLSAILEE

-338 QSLLVRGN
+338 QSLLVNGD
-346 ADAAQTRFAYAKDL
+346 ADAAQNQFAYAKDL

-370 INQIIREKAAAYELV
+370 INQIIREKATEYEQV

-394 EEHSPN
+394 VEHSPN
-400 GIIGD
+400 GIVGN

-428 AMLNNK
+428 AMLENERLAEWVQPPLNNK
-434 SLADRVQLPL
+434 E
-444 NDAGSERQ
+444 SERQ
-452 MDNQTD
+452 TGNGLIEQ
-458 NQMDNTLIKQEF
+458 NLIKQEF
-470 EVYEEGMYLSDFDHR
+470 EAYEQGMYLSDFDHR

-496 GFPFVLSNNASPY
+496 GFPFVLSNNARPY

-515 LGPADSLAFLAVHAS
+515 TGPADSLAFLAVHAS

-537 VELGGMYERTNRP
+537 VELGGIYERNNEP

-581 NNFDA
+581 NDFEA
-586 AEPLLEKAYSIQ
+586 AEPLLEQAYSIQ
-598 PKDAYTT
+598 PKEGYTT

-616 DLQRGISLLLES
+616 DLERGITLLLES
-628 RALSPSDPQM
+628 RALSPRDPQM
-638 LYNLSGAYGLNKNYQ
+638 LYNLSGAYGLNKNYTK
-653 QAMEIAEEVIAI
+653 ALEIAEEVIAI

>member
-6 LDSKKIGS
+6 LDTKKIGS
-14 KKKHSTLPKERA
+14 KKKHSTFAKERA

-43 FYGITAAVPLIFF
+43 FYGITAAIPLIFF
-56 LLLETGLRWG
+56 LLLESGLRWG

-75 SDPGIGKNEYYLPNP
+75 SDPGIGKNEYYIPNP

-104 SPSIDVFKQEK
+104 NPSIDVFKQEK

-247 AQEIDPN
+247 GQEIDPN

-266 IALNGPKHQLAMHQ
+266 IALDGPKHQLAIHQ
-280 FGSNLSAILDA
+280 FDSNLSAILDI

-318 DALDAQEQPLPLAS
+318 VALDAQEQPLPLAS

-338 QSLLVRGN
+338 QSLLVDGD
-346 ADAAQTRFAYAKDL
+346 ADAAQTRFAFAKDL

-370 INQIIREKAAAYELV
+370 INQIIREKATAYEQV

-394 EEHSPN
+394 VEHSPN

-428 AMLNNK
+428 VMLKNK
-434 SLADRVQLPL
+434 SLADWVQISL
-444 NDAGSERQ
+444 NDSGSERQ
-452 MDNQTD
+452 TGNI
-458 NQMDNTLIKQEF
+458 LIEQDLILQEF
-470 EVYEEGMYLSDFDHR
+470 EAYEEGMYLSDFDHR

-496 GFPFVLSNNASPY
+496 GFPFVLSNNARPY

-537 VELGGMYERTNRP
+537 VELGGIYERTNRP

-571 VFAARVRLNQ
+571 LFAAQVQLNQ

-586 AEPLLEKAYSIQ
+586 AEPLLEQAYSIQ

-616 DLQRGISLLLES
+616 DLQRGITLLLES

-665 NPNFPGIQQWKAQLQ
+665 TPNFPGIQQWKAQLQ

>member
-1 MSRKS
+1 MSRKP

-14 KKKHSTLPKERA
+14 KKKHRSIANERA
-26 SKDSAVRSTRS
+26 STSTVRSTRS
-37 NKRTLL
+37 NKRTIL
-43 FYGITAAVPLIFF
+43 FYGITAAIPLIFF

-66 NYMGDLSLF
+66 NYMGDLALF

-149 QDRMPDKQVEVVN
+149 QDRMPNKQVEVVN

-229 LLRNTIVG
+229 LLRNTLVG

-266 IALNGPKHQLAMHQ
+266 IALDGPKHQLAMHQ
-280 FGSNLSAILDA
+280 FDSNLSAILEE

-338 QSLLVRGN
+338 QSLLVNGD
-346 ADAAQTRFAYAKDL
+346 ADAAQNQFAYAKDL

-370 INQIIREKAAAYELV
+370 INQIIREKATEYEQV

-394 EEHSPN
+394 VEHSPN
-400 GIIGD
+400 GIVGN

-428 AMLNNK
+428 AMLENERLAEWVHPPLNNK
-434 SLADRVQLPL
+434 E
-444 NDAGSERQ
+444 SERQ
-452 MDNQTD
+452 TGNGLIEQ
-458 NQMDNTLIKQEF
+458 NLIKQEF
-470 EVYEEGMYLSDFDHR
+470 EAYEQGMYLSDFDHR

-496 GFPFVLSNNASPY
+496 GFPFVLSNNGRPY

-515 LGPADSLAFLAVHAS
+515 TGPADSLAFLAVHAS

-537 VELGGMYERTNRP
+537 VELGGIYERNNEP

-581 NNFDA
+581 NNFEA
-586 AEPLLEKAYSIQ
+586 AEPLLEQAYSIQ
-598 PKDAYTT
+598 PKEGYTT

-616 DLQRGISLLLES
+616 DLERGITLLLES
-628 RALSPSDPQM
+628 RALSPRDPQM
-638 LYNLSGAYGLNKNYQ
+638 LYNLSGAYGLNKNYTK
-653 QAMEIAEEVIAI
+653 ALEITEEVIAI

>member
-6 LDSKKIGS
+6 LDSTKIG
-14 KKKHSTLPKERA
+14 KKKKLTSSPKGEKSEAAERKATRSKERTA
-26 SKDSAVRSTRS
+26 
-37 NKRTLL
+37 L
-43 FYGITAAVPLIFF
+43 FYGITAAIPLVFF

-66 NYMGDLSLF
+66 NYMGDLALF
-75 SDPGIGKNEYYLPNP
+75 SDPGIGNNEYYLPNP

-104 SPSIDVFKQEK
+104 NPSIDVFKQEK
-115 TPDIYRV
+115 TPDTYRV

-183 KPDAILIYA
+183 EPDAILIYA

-229 LLRNTIVG
+229 LLRNAIVG

-247 AQEIDPN
+247 AQEVNPN

-266 IALNGPKHQLAMHQ
+266 IALDGPKHQLAMHQ
-280 FGSNLSAILDA
+280 FDSNLSAILDA
-291 FTQQGIPVWLGS
+291 FTQQGVPVWLGS
-303 LASNYKDQAPFVDVP
+303 LASNYKDQVPFVDVP
-318 DALDAQEQPLPLAS
+318 DAVDAQDQPLPLAS
-332 TIFQEG
+332 SVFQEG
-338 QSLLVRGN
+338 QSLLVDGN
-346 ADAAQTRFAYAKDL
+346 ADAAQTQFAYAKDL

-370 INQIIREKAAAYELV
+370 INKIIRKKARAYEQV
-385 HYVPVYETF
+385 YYVPVYERF
-394 EEHSPN
+394 VEHSPN
-400 GIIGD
+400 GIIGN

-428 AMLNNK
+428 AMLESN
-434 SLADRVQLPL
+434 RL
-444 NDAGSERQ
+444 NDLIIPSTSEISSSSDPVKDRQ
-452 MDNQTD
+452 MDSA
-458 NQMDNTLIKQEF
+458 LLEQEF
-470 EVYEEGMYLSDFDHR
+470 KPYEERMYLSEFDYW

-496 GFPFVLSNNASPY
+496 GFPFILSNTIRPY

-515 LGPADSLAFLAVHAS
+515 TGPADSLGFLAVHAS
-530 KSWDESK
+530 KSWDEAK
-537 VELGGMYERTNRP
+537 VELGGMYERTNQP

-571 VFAARVRLNQ
+571 VFAARVRLNE

-586 AEPLLEKAYSIQ
+586 AEPLLEQAYSIQ
-598 PKDAYTT
+598 PEDAYTT

-616 DLQRGISLLLES
+616 DLQRGITLLLES
-628 RALSPSDPQM
+628 RSLSPRDPQM
-638 LYNLSGAYGLNKNYQ
+638 LYNLSGAYGLNKNYR
-653 QAMEIAEEVIAI
+653 QALEISEEVIAI
-665 NPNFPGIQQWKAQLQ
+665 NPNFPGIQQWKAQLL

>member
-1 MSRKS
+1 MSRKP

-14 KKKHSTLPKERA
+14 KKKHRSIANERA
-26 SKDSAVRSTRS
+26 SASTVRSTRS
-37 NKRTLL
+37 NKRTIL
-43 FYGITAAVPLIFF
+43 FYGITAAIPLIFF

-66 NYMGDLSLF
+66 NYMGDLALF

-149 QDRMPDKQVEVVN
+149 QDRMPNKQVEVVN

-229 LLRNTIVG
+229 LLRNTLVG

-266 IALNGPKHQLAMHQ
+266 IALDGPKHQLAMHQ
-280 FGSNLSAILDA
+280 FDSNLSAILEE

-338 QSLLVRGN
+338 QSLLVNGD
-346 ADAAQTRFAYAKDL
+346 ADAAQNQFAYAKDL

-370 INQIIREKAAAYELV
+370 INQIIREKATEYEQV

-394 EEHSPN
+394 VEHSPN
-400 GIIGD
+400 GIVGN

-428 AMLNNK
+428 AMLENERLAEWVQPPLNNK
-434 SLADRVQLPL
+434 E
-444 NDAGSERQ
+444 SERQ
-452 MDNQTD
+452 TGNGLIEQ
-458 NQMDNTLIKQEF
+458 NLIKQEF
-470 EVYEEGMYLSDFDHR
+470 EAYEQGMYLSDFDHR

-496 GFPFVLSNNASPY
+496 GFPFVLSNNARPY

-515 LGPADSLAFLAVHAS
+515 TGPADSLAFLAVHAS

-537 VELGGMYERTNRP
+537 VELGGIYERNNEP

-581 NNFDA
+581 NDFEA
-586 AEPLLEKAYSIQ
+586 AEPLLEQAYSIQ
-598 PKDAYTT
+598 PKEAYTT

-616 DLQRGISLLLES
+616 DLERGITLLLES
-628 RALSPSDPQM
+628 RALSPRDPQM
-638 LYNLSGAYGLNKNYQ
+638 LYNLSGAYGLNKNYTK
-653 QAMEIAEEVIAI
+653 ALEIAEEVIAI

>member
-1 MSRKS
+1 
-6 LDSKKIGS
+6 
-14 KKKHSTLPKERA
+14 
-26 SKDSAVRSTRS
+26 
-37 NKRTLL
+37 
-43 FYGITAAVPLIFF
+43 
-56 LLLETGLRWG
+56 
-66 NYMGDLSLF
+66 MGDLALF

-149 QDRMPDKQVEVVN
+149 QDRMPNKQVEVVN

-229 LLRNTIVG
+229 LLRNTLVG

-266 IALNGPKHQLAMHQ
+266 IALDGPKHQLAMHQ
-280 FGSNLSAILDA
+280 FDSNLSAILEE

-338 QSLLVRGN
+338 QSLLVNGD
-346 ADAAQTRFAYAKDL
+346 ADAAQNQFAYAKDL

-370 INQIIREKAAAYELV
+370 INQIIREKATEYEQV

-394 EEHSPN
+394 VEHSPN
-400 GIIGD
+400 GIVGN

-428 AMLNNK
+428 AMLENERLAEWVHPPLNNK
-434 SLADRVQLPL
+434 E
-444 NDAGSERQ
+444 SERQ
-452 MDNQTD
+452 TGNGLIEQ
-458 NQMDNTLIKQEF
+458 NLIKQEF
-470 EVYEEGMYLSDFDHR
+470 EAYEQGMYLSDFDHR

-496 GFPFVLSNNASPY
+496 GFPFVLSNNTRPY

-515 LGPADSLAFLAVHAS
+515 TGPSDSLAFLAVHAS

-537 VELGGMYERTNRP
+537 VELGGIYERNNEP
-550 EKAFLEYMG
+550 EKAFLEYLG

-581 NNFDA
+581 NNFEA
-586 AEPLLEKAYSIQ
+586 AEPLLEQAYSIQ
-598 PKDAYTT
+598 PKEGYTT

-616 DLQRGISLLLES
+616 DLERGITLLLES
-628 RALSPSDPQM
+628 RALSPRDPQM
-638 LYNLSGAYGLNKNYQ
+638 LYNLSGAYGLNKNYTK
-653 QAMEIAEEVIAI
+653 ALEIAEEVIAI

>member
-1 MSRKS
+1 MSRKP

-14 KKKHSTLPKERA
+14 KKKHRSIANERA
-26 SKDSAVRSTRS
+26 SASTVRSTRS
-37 NKRTLL
+37 NKRTIL
-43 FYGITAAVPLIFF
+43 FYGITAAIPLIFF

-66 NYMGDLSLF
+66 NYMGDLALF

-149 QDRMPDKQVEVVN
+149 QDRMPNKQVEVVN

-229 LLRNTIVG
+229 LLRNTLVG

-266 IALNGPKHQLAMHQ
+266 IALDGPKHQLAMHQ
-280 FGSNLSAILDA
+280 FDSNLSAILEE

-338 QSLLVRGN
+338 QSLLVNGD
-346 ADAAQTRFAYAKDL
+346 ADAAQNQFAYAKDL

-370 INQIIREKAAAYELV
+370 INQIIREKATEYEQV

-394 EEHSPN
+394 VEHSPN
-400 GIIGD
+400 GIVGN

-428 AMLNNK
+428 AMLENER
-434 SLADRVQLPL
+434 LAEWVHPPL
-444 NDAGSERQ
+444 NNIESERQ
-452 MDNQTD
+452 TGNGLIEQ
-458 NQMDNTLIKQEF
+458 NLIKQEF
-470 EVYEEGMYLSDFDHR
+470 EAYEQGMYLSDFDHR

-496 GFPFVLSNNASPY
+496 GFPFVLSNNARPY

-515 LGPADSLAFLAVHAS
+515 TGPADSLAFLAVHAS

-537 VELGGMYERTNRP
+537 VELGGIYERNNEP

-581 NNFDA
+581 NDFDA
-586 AEPLLEKAYSIQ
+586 AEPLLEQAYSIQ
-598 PKDAYTT
+598 PKEGYTT

-616 DLQRGISLLLES
+616 DLERGITLLLES
-628 RALSPSDPQM
+628 RALSPRDPQM
-638 LYNLSGAYGLNKNYQ
+638 LYNLSGAYGLNKNYTK
-653 QAMEIAEEVIAI
+653 ALEIAEEVIAI

>member
-1 MSRKS
+1 MSRKP

-14 KKKHSTLPKERA
+14 KKKHRSIANERA
-26 SKDSAVRSTRS
+26 SASTVRSTRS
-37 NKRTLL
+37 NKRTIL
-43 FYGITAAVPLIFF
+43 FYGITAAIPLIFF

-66 NYMGDLSLF
+66 NYMGDLALF

-149 QDRMPDKQVEVVN
+149 QDRMPNKQVEVVN
-162 VGISAIS
+162 IGISAIS

-229 LLRNTIVG
+229 LLRNTLVG

-266 IALNGPKHQLAMHQ
+266 IALDGPKHQLAMHQ
-280 FGSNLSAILDA
+280 FDSNLSAILEE

-318 DALDAQEQPLPLAS
+318 DVLDAQEQPLPLAT

-338 QSLLVRGN
+338 QSLLVNGD
-346 ADAAQTRFAYAKDL
+346 ADAAQNQFAYAKDL

-370 INQIIREKAAAYELV
+370 INQIIREKATEYEQV

-394 EEHSPN
+394 VEHSPN
-400 GIIGD
+400 GIVGN

-428 AMLNNK
+428 AMLENERLAEWVQPPLNNK
-434 SLADRVQLPL
+434 E
-444 NDAGSERQ
+444 SERQ
-452 MDNQTD
+452 TGNGLIEQ
-458 NQMDNTLIKQEF
+458 NLIKQEF
-470 EVYEEGMYLSDFDHR
+470 EAYEQGMYLSDFDHR

-496 GFPFVLSNNASPY
+496 GFPFVLSNNARPY

-515 LGPADSLAFLAVHAS
+515 TGPADSLAFLAVHAS

-537 VELGGMYERTNRP
+537 VELGGIYERNNEP

-581 NNFDA
+581 NDFEA
-586 AEPLLEKAYSIQ
+586 AEPLLEQAYSIQ
-598 PKDAYTT
+598 PKEGYTT

-616 DLQRGISLLLES
+616 DLERGITLLLES
-628 RALSPSDPQM
+628 RALSPRDPQM
-638 LYNLSGAYGLNKNYQ
+638 LYNLSGAYGLNKNYTK
-653 QAMEIAEEVIAI
+653 ALEIAEEVIAI

>member
-6 LDSKKIGS
+6 LDSKKIG
-14 KKKHSTLPKERA
+14 KKKKLPSSPKDGK
-26 SKDSAVRSTRS
+26 SKAAGMQPTRS
-37 NKRTLL
+37 IERTAL
-43 FYGITAAVPLIFF
+43 FYGVTVAIPLVFF
-56 LLLETGLRWG
+56 LFLEIGLRWG
-66 NYMGDLSLF
+66 NYMGDLRLF
-75 SDPGIGKNEYYLPNP
+75 SDPGIGNNEYFLPNP
-90 NFAARYF
+90 NFASRYF
-97 FYTKTVP
+97 FYTKTIP
-104 SPSIDVFKQEK
+104 NPSIDVFKQEK
-115 TPDIYRV
+115 TPDTYRV
-122 FAMGGSSAAGYP
+122 FAMGGSSTAGYP

-149 QDRMPDKQVEVVN
+149 QDRMPDKQVEVIN

-183 KPDAILIYA
+183 EPDAILIYA

-229 LLRNTIVG
+229 LLRNAIVG
-237 AGKWTASLFG
+237 AGKWTASIFG
-247 AQEIDPN
+247 AQKVDPN

-266 IALNGPKHQLAMHQ
+266 IALDGPKHQLAMHQ
-280 FGSNLSAILDA
+280 FDSNLSAILDA
-291 FTQQGIPVWLGS
+291 FTQQGVPVWLGS
-303 LASNYKDQAPFVDVP
+303 LASNYKDQVPFVDVP
-318 DALDAQEQPLPLAS
+318 DAVDAQDQPLPLAS
-332 TIFQEG
+332 SVFQEG
-338 QSLLVRGN
+338 QSLLVDGN
-346 ADAAQTRFAYAKDL
+346 ADAAQTQFAYAKDL

-370 INQIIREKAAAYELV
+370 INQIIRKKARAYEQV
-385 HYVPVYETF
+385 YYVPVYETF
-394 EEHSPN
+394 VEHSPN
-400 GIIGD
+400 GIIGN

-428 AMLNNK
+428 AMLE
-434 SLADRVQLPL
+434 SDRL
-444 NDAGSERQ
+444 NDLIIPSTSEISSSSDPVKDRQ
-452 MDNQTD
+452 MDSA
-458 NQMDNTLIKQEF
+458 LLEQEF
-470 EVYEEGMYLSDFDHR
+470 KPYEERMYLSEFDYW

-496 GFPFVLSNNASPY
+496 GFPFVLSNTTRPY

-515 LGPADSLAFLAVHAS
+515 TGPADSLGFLAVHAS
-530 KSWDESK
+530 KNWDEAK
-537 VELGGMYERTNRP
+537 VELGGMYERTNQS

-571 VFAARVRLNQ
+571 VFAARVRLNE

-586 AEPLLEKAYSIQ
+586 AEPLLEQAYSIQ
-598 PKDAYTT
+598 PEDAYTT

-616 DLQRGISLLLES
+616 DLQRGITLLLES
-628 RALSPSDPQM
+628 RSLSPRDPQM
-638 LYNLSGAYGLNKNYQ
+638 LYNLSGAYGLNKNYR
-653 QAMEIAEEVIAI
+653 QALEISEEVIAI
-665 NPNFPGIQQWKAQLQ
+665 NPNFPGIQQWKAQLL